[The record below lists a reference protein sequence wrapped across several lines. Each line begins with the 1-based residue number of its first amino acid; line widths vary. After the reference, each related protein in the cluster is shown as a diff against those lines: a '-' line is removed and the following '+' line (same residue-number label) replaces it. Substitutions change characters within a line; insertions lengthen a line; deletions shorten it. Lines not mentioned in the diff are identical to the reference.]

1 MGLGIFLKKNEI
13 VQSKLSDEL
22 LNEQML
28 KYEENG
34 QNIYRGKST
43 PLDDHNTTRYG
54 SDTYTLYEIFENG
67 RKKGGDYLGYRKNGE
82 GPYIF
87 YTYEETAQK
96 MTHIGSG
103 YINLFGLKPPT
114 PEQQGQDG
122 VEPLVGVM
130 MKNCPE
136 WLMILWAN
144 VCYSFATVPVYET
157 LCQKSARYILNTTEL
172 TILNTKLEFLKQIT
186 ETITCTGEEDLRDKD
201 INQDEPLSLKTEHL
215 KYIVLCDNNLP
226 YKEGTY
232 DIDYEK
238 IEETGKLVNVKHYF
252 KTLLDLGI
260 EIISLKKV
268 EESGKNNTLPHVP
281 PVPETLYMICFTSGT
296 TGDTK
301 GALLTHKN
309 FTTNSCSATNDL
321 IPPFFELTNKDCHI
335 SYLPLSHTLE
345 QIVCFVVTYLG
356 CRIGFYSGK
365 VMKIVDDIAVL
376 QPSIFITV
384 PRLLTRVYAAIKSA
398 VEKGSFISR
407 HMFDFA
413 YQRKLKLLKNGYCHN
428 QTIWDKLVF
437 SKVQN
442 KFGGNLR
449 VIIVGSAPLDE
460 EIITFLRVTLGCFV
474 LEGYGATETC
484 AVATLTLWGDYLYP
498 YGSHVGVPLSCNE
511 MKVDPIPESEFVPNE
526 ETNCEYG
533 EVCFRGRTV
542 MKGYYKNPEETK
554 KAIDENGWFHT
565 GDIGKILPDRTVQ
578 IIGRKK
584 FIFKLAQ
591 GEYVS
596 PEHIEN
602 IYCMSTLVSQCCVV
616 GHTYAS
622 CLVGIIVPE
631 FDELRKKLKK
641 RSLDSLDSLTS
652 SVSSVKEKKS
662 SLISFSSSSLNISEL
677 TNTEIC
683 DIEKIKDIILEDI
696 KSIGKEQNLKGFEQ
710 VKDIALISEPFT
722 NENGLL
728 TPSDKN
734 CRPAI
739 KKLYKDLYNELFNKL
754 GQNTKGQLL

>member
-1 MGLGIFLKKNEI
+1 MGMGILLKRDDKI
-13 VQSKLSDEL
+13 QPKSDLSL
-22 LNEQML
+22 LKEQML
-28 KYEENG
+28 KTEVNG
-34 QNIYRGKST
+34 QNIYRCKSK

-54 SDTYTLYEIFENG
+54 SDTYTLYELFENG

-87 YTYEETAQK
+87 YTYEDIAEK

-103 YINLFGLKPPT
+103 YINLFGIKPPT

-122 VEPLVGVM
+122 VEPLIGIM

-144 VCYSFATVPVYET
+144 ICYSCATIPVYET
-157 LCQKSARYILNTTEL
+157 FCQKSARYILNVTEL
-172 TILNTKLEFLKQIT
+172 TVLNTKLEFLKQIT
-186 ETITCTGEEDLRDKD
+186 ETITCTGEEDLKGKEVKE
-201 INQDEPLSLKTEHL
+201 DEPLTLKTEHL
-215 KYIVLCDNNLP
+215 KYIVLCNDNLP
-226 YKEGTY
+226 YKEGTF

-238 IEETGKLVNVKHYF
+238 IEETGKLKDVKRYY

-260 EIISLKKV
+260 EIVSLKKV
-268 EESGKNNTLPHVP
+268 EEAGKNNPIPHVLP
-281 PVPETLYMICFTSGT
+281 TPKTLYMICFTSGT
-296 TGDTK
+296 TGNPK
-301 GALLTHKN
+301 GALLTHEN
-309 FTTNSCSATNDL
+309 FVTNTCSATNDL
-321 IPPFFELTNKDCHI
+321 IPPFFELSNRDCHI

-345 QIVCFVVTYLG
+345 QIVCFVITYLG
-356 CRIGFYSGK
+356 CRIGFFSGS
-365 VMKIVDDIAVL
+365 VMNVVDDIGVL

-384 PRLLTRVYAAIKSA
+384 PRLLTRVYTAIKGA
-398 VEKGSFISR
+398 VEKSSFVSR
-407 HMFDFA
+407 RLFNFA
-413 YQRKLKLLKNGYCHN
+413 YERKLKLLKNGYCHN

-442 KFGGNLR
+442 KFGGHLR
-449 VIIVGSAPLDE
+449 VIVVGSAPLDE

-484 AVATLTLWGDYLYP
+484 AVATLSLWEDYLYP
-498 YGSHVGVPLSCNE
+498 YGSHVGVPISCNE
-511 MKVDPIPESEFVPNE
+511 MKLDPIPESEFSPPNGD
-526 ETNCEYG
+526 TVCEYG
-533 EVCFRGRTV
+533 EICFRGKTI

-554 KAIDENGWFHT
+554 KTIDEDGWLHT
-565 GDIGKILPDRTVQ
+565 GDIGKILPNRTVQ
-578 IIGRKK
+578 IVGRKK

-622 CLVGIIVPE
+622 CLVGVIIPDFE
-631 FDELRKKLKK
+631 ELKKKLKRK
-641 RSLDSLDSLTS
+641 SMDSLDSLVTEE
-652 SVSSVKEKKS
+652 EKKS
-662 SLISFSSSSLNISEL
+662 SKLSLSEGSL
-677 TNTEIC
+677 YIGDLPDNEIC
-683 DIEKIKDIILEDI
+683 ELEKIKTLILEDI
-696 KSIGKEQNLKGFEQ
+696 RAIGKEQNLKGYEQ
-710 VKDIALISEPFT
+710 VKDIILISEPFT
-722 NENGLL
+722 NQNGLL

-739 KKLYKDLYNELFNKL
+739 KKLYKDKFNELFEKL
-754 GQNTKGQLL
+754 NQNTKGNLL

>member
-1 MGLGIFLKKNEI
+1 MGMGILLKRNEDI
-13 VQSKLSDEL
+13 QPRMDKEEL
-22 LNEQML
+22 KEQMI
-28 KYEENG
+28 KKEENG
-34 QNIYRGKST
+34 CNIYRSKST
-43 PLDDHNTTRYG
+43 PLDDRNTTRYG
-54 SDTYTLYEIFENG
+54 SDTYTLYEIFQNG
-67 RKKGGDYLGYRKNGE
+67 KKKGGDYLGYRKNGE

-87 YTYEETAQK
+87 YTYEEIALK
-96 MTHIGSG
+96 MTYIGSG
-103 YINLFGLKPPT
+103 YIKMFGLKSPT

-122 VEPLVGVM
+122 VEPLIGIM

-144 VCYSFATVPVYET
+144 ICYSFATVPVYET
-157 LCQKSARYILNTTEL
+157 FCQKAARYILNITEL
-172 TILNTKLEFLKQIT
+172 SILNTKLEYLKQIT
-186 ETITCTGEEDLRDKD
+186 ETITCTGEEDLTDNDKD
-201 INQDEPLSLKTEHL
+201 PNEPLSLKTKNL
-215 KYIVLCDNNLP
+215 KYIVLCDQDLP
-226 YKEGTY
+226 YKEGTF

-238 IEETGKLVNVKHYF
+238 LPETGKLKNIKHFY
-252 KTLLDLGI
+252 KTLIDLGI
-260 EIISLKKV
+260 EIVSLRKV
-268 EESGKNNTLPHVP
+268 EEAGKNDQKPHVP

-296 TGDTK
+296 TGNPK

-309 FTTNSCSATNDL
+309 FTTNSCSAANDL
-321 IPPFFELTNKDCHI
+321 IPPFFELSNKDCHI

-345 QIVCFVVTYLG
+345 QIVCFVITYLG
-356 CRIGFYSGK
+356 CRIGFYSGN
-365 VMKIVDDIAVL
+365 VMNIVDDIAVL

-398 VEKGSFISR
+398 VEKSSNISQTL
-407 HMFDFA
+407 FNFA
-413 YQRKLKLLKNGYCHN
+413 YQRKLKLLKSGYCHN
-428 QTIWDKLVF
+428 QTVWDKLVF

-449 VIIVGSAPLDE
+449 AIIVGSAPLDE

-484 AVATLTLWGDYLYP
+484 AVATLSIWNDYLYP

-511 MKVDPIPESEFVPNE
+511 LRIDPIPETEFVPNE
-526 ETNCEYG
+526 KTDCEYG
-533 EVCFRGRTV
+533 EICFRSRTI
-542 MKGYYKNPEETK
+542 MKGYFKNPEETK
-554 KAIDENGWFHT
+554 KCIDENGWFHT
-565 GDIGKILPDRTVQ
+565 GDIGKILPNRTVQ

-602 IYCMSTLVSQCCVV
+602 VYCMSTLVAQCCVV

-622 CLVGIIVPE
+622 CLVGIVIPDFE
-631 FDELRKKLKK
+631 ELRKKLKRK
-641 RSLDSLDSLTS
+641 SLDSLESLVDEESKSKVSLSTS
-652 SVSSVKEKKS
+652 LLNVSD
-662 SLISFSSSSLNISEL
+662 L
-677 TNTEIC
+677 TDKEIC
-683 DIEKIKDIILEDI
+683 EIEKVKNIILDDI
-696 KSIGKEQNLKGFEQ
+696 RAIGKEENLKGFEQ
-710 VKDIALISEPFT
+710 VKDIALIADEFT

-739 KKLYKDLYNELFNKL
+739 KNVYKDLYNDLFNKL
-754 GQNTKGQLL
+754 GQNTKGNIL

>member
-1 MGLGIFLKKNEI
+1 MGILFKRNEDIQPKLGDEI
-13 VQSKLSDEL
+13 

-28 KYEENG
+28 KTIENG

-43 PLDDHNTTRYG
+43 PLNEHNTTRYG
-54 SDTYTLYEIFENG
+54 TDTFTLYEIFENG
-67 RKKGGDYLGYRKNGE
+67 RKKGGDYLGYREKGE
-82 GPYIF
+82 GPYKF
-87 YTYEETAQK
+87 YTYEDIALK

-103 YINLFGLKPPT
+103 YVNLFGLKSPT
-114 PEQQGQDG
+114 PEQQGQEG
-122 VEPLVGVM
+122 VEPLIGIM

-136 WLMILWAN
+136 WLMILWGN
-144 VCYSFATVPVYET
+144 ICYSFATVPIYET
-157 LCQKSARYILNTTEL
+157 FSQKAARYILNITEL

-186 ETITCTGEEDLRDKD
+186 ETITCTGDEDKKEKD
-201 INQDEPLSLKTEHL
+201 ENEPLTLKTKNL
-215 KYIVLCDNNLP
+215 KYIVLCDTDLP
-226 YKEGTY
+226 YKEGTF

-238 IEETGKLVNVKHYF
+238 ISETGKLKEVRKYY
-252 KTLLDLGI
+252 KILLDLGI
-260 EIISLKKV
+260 EIVSLHKV
-268 EESGKNNTLPHVP
+268 EESGKNKTLPHVP

-296 TGDTK
+296 TGNPK

-309 FTTNSCSATNDL
+309 FTVNTCSATNDL
-321 IPPFFELTNKDCHI
+321 IPPFFEITNKDCHI

-345 QIVCFVVTYLG
+345 QIVCFVITYIG
-356 CRIGFYSGK
+356 CRIGFYSGN

-398 VEKGSFISR
+398 IEKSSTISR
-407 HMFDFA
+407 NMFEFA
-413 YQRKLKLLKNGYCHN
+413 YQRKLKLLKSGYCHN

-437 SKVQN
+437 SKVQS

-484 AVATLTLWGDYLYP
+484 AVSTLSLWGDYLYP

-511 MKVDPIPESEFVPNE
+511 LKVDPLPESEFVPNDH
-526 ETNCEYG
+526 TDLEYG
-533 EVCFRGRTV
+533 EICIRGRTV
-542 MKGYYKNPEETK
+542 MKGYFKNPEETK
-554 KAIDENGWFHT
+554 KTIDNDGWFHT
-565 GDIGKILPDRTVQ
+565 GDIGKILPNRTVQ

-622 CLVGIIVPE
+622 CLVGIIIPDFE
-631 FDELRKKLKK
+631 ELRKKLKRK
-641 RSLDSLDSLTS
+641 SLDGINDL
-652 SVSSVKEKKS
+652 VNEE
-662 SLISFSSSSLNISEL
+662 SSSSKTTIDASCSTIADLADKD
-677 TNTEIC
+677 IC
-683 DIEKIKDIILEDI
+683 EIEKVKNLIYEDI
-696 KSIGKEQNLKGFEQ
+696 REIGKEQNLKGFEQ
-710 VKDIALISEPFT
+710 VKSIELISEPFT

-739 KKLYKDLYNELFNKL
+739 KKLYENVYNDLFKKL
-754 GQNTKGQLL
+754 DQNIKGNLL

>member
-1 MGLGIFLKKNEI
+1 MGLGILLKRNEDI
-13 VQSKLSDEL
+13 QLKMEPEI
-22 LNEQML
+22 LNEQMV
-28 KYEENG
+28 KTEENG
-34 QNIYRGKST
+34 QNIYRGKSL

-87 YTYEETAQK
+87 YTYEDIAQK

-103 YINLFGLKPPT
+103 FINLFGFKPPI
-114 PEQQGQDG
+114 PEEQGKDG
-122 VEPLVGVM
+122 VEPLVGIM

-136 WLMILWAN
+136 WLMILWGN

-157 LCQKSARYILNTTEL
+157 FCKKSARYILNTTEL
-172 TILNTKLEFLKQIT
+172 SVLNTKLEFLKQIT
-186 ETITCTGEEDLRDKD
+186 ETITCTGEEDLKNKKLDE
-201 INQDEPLSLKTEHL
+201 NEPLTLKTKHL
-215 KYIVLCDNNLP
+215 KYIVLCDDDLP
-226 YKEGTY
+226 YKENTY

-238 IEETGKLVNVKHYF
+238 IPETGKLKNVRHYF
-252 KTLLDLGI
+252 KTLLNIGI

-268 EESGKNNTLPHVP
+268 EEAGKNNPIPHVP

-296 TGDTK
+296 TGNPK

-321 IPPFFELTNKDCHI
+321 IPPFFEITNKDCHI

-356 CRIGFYSGK
+356 CRIGFYSGN
-365 VMKIVDDIAVL
+365 VMKIVDDIAIL

-398 VEKGSFISR
+398 VEKGSSLSR
-407 HMFDFA
+407 NLFDFA
-413 YQRKLKLLKNGYCHN
+413 YNKKLNLLKSGYCHN

-437 SKVQN
+437 SKIQK

-484 AVATLTLWGDYLYP
+484 AVATLSLWGDYLYP

-511 MKVDPIPESEFVPNE
+511 MKIDPVSESEYIPNSK
-526 ETNCEYG
+526 TDCEYG
-533 EVCFRGRTV
+533 EICFRGRTI
-542 MKGYYKNPEETK
+542 MKGYYKNQEETK
-554 KAIDENGWFHT
+554 KSIDNDGWFHT
-565 GDIGKILPDRTVQ
+565 GDIGRILPDRTVQ

-602 IYCMSTLVSQCCVV
+602 IYCMSTLVEQCCIV

-622 CLVGIIVPE
+622 CLVGIIVPD
-631 FDELRKKLKK
+631 FDELRKKLKRK
-641 RSLDSLDSLTS
+641 SMDSVNDLVSTEEKQS
-652 SVSSVKEKKS
+652 SR
-662 SLISFSSSSLNISEL
+662 LSFSISSNSLNISEL
-677 TNTEIC
+677 TNKEIC
-683 DIEKIKDIILEDI
+683 EIEKVKDIILEDI
-696 KSIGKEQNLKGFEQ
+696 IAIGKEQNLKGFEQ
-710 VKDIALISEPFT
+710 VKNITLISDPFT

-739 KKLYKDLYNELFNKL
+739 KKLYEDVYNKLFQQL
-754 GQNTKGQLL
+754 GQNTKGNLL